1 MLGQND
7 PGPQHTHCHSFTI
20 LPEVFHPQGQ
30 SYVTVDAKSAMGTV
44 RCITGFSIE
53 AQGQVKQTKEKTGLG

>member
-1 MLGQND
+1 M
-7 PGPQHTHCHSFTI
+7 

-30 SYVTVDAKSAMGTV
+30 SYVTVDAKSAIGTV